1 MNAPISRVFE
11 AAGCRTQEE
20 LASLLGIRQSAISD
34 AKRRGSVP
42 AEWLISLFRLRNI
55 NPEWI
60 LTGCGPKFL
69 DKEKGHDISADG
81 PSMPKATP
89 DVLRLFSARAL
100 ADELVRRTSI
110 AACHSKKAVIR
121 SEEQQQIHQ

>member
-42 AEWLISLFRLRNI
+42 AEWLISLFRLRDV
-55 NPEWI
+55 NPEWV

-69 DKEKGHDISADG
+69 DKDKGQDFPVEC
-81 PSMPKATP
+81 PSVQKATP
-89 DVLRLFSARAL
+89 DMLRLFSAKAL
-100 ADELVRRTSI
+100 ADELVRRTG
-110 AACHSKKAVIR
+110 AASCHNKKNIPR
-121 SEEQQQIHQ
+121 TDEQVRQ